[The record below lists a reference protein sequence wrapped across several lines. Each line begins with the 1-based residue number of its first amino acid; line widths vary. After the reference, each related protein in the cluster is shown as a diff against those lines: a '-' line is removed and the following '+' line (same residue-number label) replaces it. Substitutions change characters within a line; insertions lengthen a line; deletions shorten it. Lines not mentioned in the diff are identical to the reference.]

1 MITLEKLKERKTT
14 IESDIKKVEETL
26 TQLESQRNSMQA
38 NLFALQ
44 GANQQID
51 FFITECDEETKE
63 DKEKINHLLEVL
75 KSEKILNKTREMTKY
90 HLSESNKALNTL
102 KGFPIYKTL
111 LKINEY
117 LLKRTY

>member
-44 GANQQID
+44 DANQQID

-63 DKEKINHLLEVL
+63 DKED
-75 KSEKILNKTREMTKY
+75 
-90 HLSESNKALNTL
+90 
-102 KGFPIYKTL
+102 G
-111 LKINEY
+111 
-117 LLKRTY
+117 

>member
-26 TQLESQRNSMQA
+26 TQLESQRASLQA

-51 FFITECDEETKE
+51 FFITECDEETNEEKE
-63 DKEKINHLLEVL
+63 N
-75 KSEKILNKTREMTKY
+75 
-90 HLSESNKALNTL
+90 
-102 KGFPIYKTL
+102 G
-111 LKINEY
+111 
-117 LLKRTY
+117 

>member
-26 TQLESQRNSMQA
+26 TQLESQRNSMLA

-51 FFITECDEETKE
+51 FFITECDEETNEEKE
-63 DKEKINHLLEVL
+63 N
-75 KSEKILNKTREMTKY
+75 
-90 HLSESNKALNTL
+90 
-102 KGFPIYKTL
+102 G
-111 LKINEY
+111 
-117 LLKRTY
+117 

>member
-26 TQLESQRNSMQA
+26 TQLESQRNSMPA

-63 DKEKINHLLEVL
+63 DKED
-75 KSEKILNKTREMTKY
+75 
-90 HLSESNKALNTL
+90 
-102 KGFPIYKTL
+102 G
-111 LKINEY
+111 
-117 LLKRTY
+117 

>member
-14 IESDIKKVEETL
+14 IEADIKKVEETL

-51 FFITECDEETKE
+51 FFITECDEETHEEKE
-63 DKEKINHLLEVL
+63 N
-75 KSEKILNKTREMTKY
+75 
-90 HLSESNKALNTL
+90 
-102 KGFPIYKTL
+102 G
-111 LKINEY
+111 
-117 LLKRTY
+117 

>member
-26 TQLESQRNSMQA
+26 TQLESQRNSLQA

-51 FFITECDEETKE
+51 FFITECDDKPEWDGVDRRKPTEE
-63 DKEKINHLLEVL
+63 DKED
-75 KSEKILNKTREMTKY
+75 
-90 HLSESNKALNTL
+90 
-102 KGFPIYKTL
+102 G
-111 LKINEY
+111 
-117 LLKRTY
+117 